1 MAGWWNHLIVDDMKG
16 LKLFFSAAVMVLL
29 AAGCA
34 KELVDPQALVDSSV
48 TFTAQI
54 GEPST
59 KTVLDYD
66 KKLSMW
72 AGDEYIT
79 VLNGQDNYAFWSYS
93 QEPAAVATFSL
104 KDDKPYVP
112 SDVVAMYPARSEYT
126 LNKQTMTVSGVEI
139 PVHQTPSVGTY
150 DVYGAVMMAYTTGN
164 DLNFKNATSLI
175 RFKVKDSGIWNVTV
189 MSNDAQ
195 PMTGSYDLKW
205 NNGSP
210 EFEPVVVEGSSVVN
224 NFVSVSP
231 GGSFQVG
238 EYYYVCVAPGT
249 YSKGFTIIAN
259 NVECRVTSESKTLER
274 NKIYEL
280 GEVVLPAAG
289 SWGISGTMTDWGNS
303 GKEDLV
309 LTEEGDWLVYKG
321 LPVGFM
327 DFFQFRADNQW
338 GRQYGFAEPVK
349 AGVFNTFVPDQRHDI
364 FVYEPGIY
372 DVYLAKDFSGFKM
385 EKVGDIE
392 GKPEVKNWGI
402 VGTMNTWGG
411 SADYAMTLEG
421 NLYIA
426 RGVTIR
432 KTDEFKF
439 RIDNKWEY
447 DLGGEQ
453 APTDEY
459 YYPVINNYPYAT
471 KVQGSNIIVEQ
482 SGVYDVYLSCY
493 EDGFRIFKTA
503 DVEEE
508 EPAPDPEP
516 EPGVSGWG
524 LVGAFN
530 EWGATPDVMLT
541 SDGTYLV
548 AKGVELAGELKF
560 RKDAAWTV
568 NFGYAE
574 GVSFAANTE
583 IALSHDGANIVVEA
597 GVYDVYLDVTNAKA
611 WFITDGSYPGGGVT
625 PDPQAKVWGIVGDV
639 NGWNAPDIKMTEF
652 SEGLFVAY
660 NVQLPDGGFK
670 IRANEQW
677 TDDANYGLAEAG
689 NVVADHFYG
698 LVCGGASANMNIAA
712 GTYDIWFDL
721 ADSKIYVMTPG
732 KAISEAVSGETVT
745 PEPDPEPE
753 LTESIW
759 GIVGVVNGW
768 NAPDV
773 KMLQYSEGLFVAYA
787 VEMPDGGFK
796 IRANGEWKD
805 DANYGLSAKGDVEVD
820 HCYNL
825 ICGGGSGDMIL
836 AAGTYDI
843 WFDLTNSKVYI
854 MTPGKDIS
862 EAISSEV
869 VVPDPSA
876 QPWGLVGSFNGWNP
890 ADAAYLM
897 TKKGDWYVFAG
908 LALSE
913 ASEVKFAAGGWDV
926 NRGGS
931 WTGENQA
938 LPVTANGANIAVPAG
953 TYDVYLSADTNTA
966 YFCTPGTR
974 P

>member
-1 MAGWWNHLIVDDMKG
+1 MKG
-16 LKLFFSAAVMVLL
+16 LKLFLSAAVMTLL

-34 KELVDPQALVDSSV
+34 EELEAPQVLGDPSV

-72 AGDEYIT
+72 SGDEYIS
-79 VLNGQDNYAFWSYS
+79 VLNGQDNYAFWSNS
-93 QEPAAVATFSL
+93 PEPAAVATFSL
-104 KDDKPYVP
+104 IDVKPYVP
-112 SDVVAMYPARSEYT
+112 SDVVAMYPSRGEYA
-126 LNKQTMTVSGVEI
+126 LDKQTMTVSGVQ
-139 PVHQTPSVGTY
+139 VPSRQSPSAGTY

-164 DLNFKNATSLI
+164 DLNFKNAVSLI
-175 RFKVKDSGIWNVTV
+175 RFKVKDAGVWEVTIR
-189 MSNDAQ
+189 SNDKEQ
-195 PMTGSYDLKW
+195 PMAGSYNLKW
-205 NNGSP
+205 NDGSP
-210 EFEPVVVEGSSVVN
+210 VFEPVKTETQGVVN
-224 NFVSVSP
+224 YVSVSDSV
-231 GGSFQVG
+231 SFKTG
-238 EYYYVCVAPGT
+238 EYYYVGVVPGT
-249 YSKGFTIIAN
+249 YEKGFTVTMN
-259 NVECRVTSESKTLER
+259 NVECKVTSESKTLER
-274 NKIYEL
+274 NNIYDL
-280 GEVVLPAAG
+280 GELALPTAN

-303 GKEDLV
+303 GIEDLV

-385 EKVGDIE
+385 EKVGEIE

-402 VGTMNTWGG
+402 AGTMNNWGG

-439 RIDNKWEY
+439 RVDHAWEY
-447 DLGGEQ
+447 NLGGEQ
-453 APTDEY
+453 ALTDEN

-471 KVQGSNIIVEQ
+471 KVDGSNITVEQ

-516 EPGVSGWG
+516 GVSEWG
-524 LVGAFN
+524 LVGEFN
-530 EWGATPDVMLT
+530 QWGDTPDVMLT

-597 GVYDVYLDVTNAKA
+597 GVYDVYLDVANAKA
-611 WFITDGSYPGGGVT
+611 WFITDGSYPGGSVT
-625 PDPQAKVWGIVGDV
+625 PDPQVKVWGIVGDV
-639 NGWNAPDIKMTEF
+639 NGWSAPDIKMTEF

-670 IRANEQW
+670 IRANDKW
-677 TDDANYGLAEAG
+677 NDDANYGLAEAG
-689 NVVADHFYG
+689 NVVVDHFYSLICSG
-698 LVCGGASANMNIAA
+698 SSADMKIAA

-721 ADSKIYVMTPG
+721 TNSKIYVMTPG

-745 PEPDPEPE
+745 PEPEPEPE
-753 LTESIW
+753 LKESIW
-759 GIVGVVNGW
+759 GIVGVVNNW
-768 NAPDV
+768 SAPDI
-773 KMLQYSEGLFVAYA
+773 KMFQYSEGLFVAYA

-796 IRANGEWKD
+796 IRANGKWND
-805 DANYGLSAKGDVEVD
+805 DANYGLSAAGDVEVD
-820 HCYNL
+820 HCYSL
-825 ICGGGSGDMIL
+825 ISSGGSGDMLL

-876 QPWGLVGSFNGWNP
+876 QPWYLVGDFNGWKA
-890 ADAAYLM
+890 ADPTYEM
-897 TKKGDWYVFAG
+897 TKDGDWYVFKNFNANG
-908 LALSE
+908 KG
-913 ASEVKFAAGGWDV
+913 VKFVADAKWTI
-926 NRGGS
+926 NRGGAWS
-931 WTGENQA
+931 NSNAAITLNQG
-938 LPVTANGANIAVPAG
+938 GADIYVPAG

>member
-1 MAGWWNHLIVDDMKG
+1 MAGWWNHLITEDMKG
-16 LKLFFSAAVMVLL
+16 LKLFLSAAVMTLL

-34 KELVDPQALVDSSV
+34 EELEAPQVLGDPSV

-104 KDDKPYVP
+104 IDVKPYAP
-112 SDVVAMYPARSEYT
+112 SDVVAMYPSCAQYA
-126 LNKQTMTVSGVEI
+126 LDKQTMTVSGVAI
-139 PVHQTPSVGTY
+139 PLHQTPSVGTY

-164 DLNFKNATSLI
+164 ELNFKNAVSLL

-280 GEVVLPAAG
+280 GEVALPAAG

-385 EKVGDIE
+385 EKVGDID

-493 EDGFRIFKTA
+493 EDGFRVLKTA

-516 EPGVSGWG
+516 GVSGWG

-530 EWGATPDVMLT
+530 SWGGTPDVMLT
-541 SDGTYLV
+541 NDGNYLV
-548 AKGVELAGELKF
+548 VKGIELEGELKF
-560 RKDAAWTV
+560 RKDADWTV
-568 NFGYAE
+568 NFGLSDNT
-574 GVSFAANTE
+574 VSFAANTE
-583 IALSHDGANIVVEA
+583 IALAQDGANIVVEA
-597 GVYDVYLDVTNAKA
+597 GIYDVYLDEVNAKA
-611 WFITDGSYPGGGVT
+611 WFINDGSYPGGAA
-625 PDPQAKVWGIVGDV
+625 PDPQANVWGIVGDL
-639 NGWNAPDIKMTEF
+639 NGWVGPDVKMTEF

-660 NVQLPDGGFK
+660 NVQFPAGGFK

-796 IRANGEWKD
+796 IRANESWADEG
-805 DANYGLSAKGDVEVD
+805 NYGLSAKGDVEVD

-825 ICGGGSGDMIL
+825 ISGGGSGDMLL

-869 VVPDPSA
+869 VVPDPSV
-876 QPWGLVGSFNGWNP
+876 QPWYLVGDFNGWKP
-890 ADAAYLM
+890 ADPTYEM
-897 TKKGDWYVFAG
+897 TKDGDWYVFKNFNANG
-908 LALSE
+908 NG
-913 ASEVKFAAGGWDV
+913 VKFVADANWTI
-926 NRGGS
+926 NRGGEWS
-931 WTGENQA
+931 NSNAAITLYQG
-938 LPVTANGANIAVPAG
+938 GADIYVPAG

-966 YFCTPGTR
+966 YFCAPGTR

>member
-1 MAGWWNHLIVDDMKG
+1 MKG